1 MFQSNRNVGSVS
13 RSGTGYRSRDW
24 SWPRSV
30 SVSRS
35 RSVSRDW
42 SKSWMSVTI
51 GCSWYTSSANSR
63 IRSRVGNVS
72 SE

>member
-13 RSGTGYRSRDW
+13 RSRTGYRYRDW
-24 SWPRSV
+24 SWSV

-35 RSVSRDW
+35 RSVSRSW

-63 IRSRVGNVS
+63 IRSKVGNVS
-72 SE
+72 S